1 MEKQYQIELKKKE
14 VIFEQER
21 VKENDQ
27 LKLQY
32 QQSLTFNKSEMAKLK
47 E

>member
-1 MEKQYQIELKKKE
+1 MA
-14 VIFEQER
+14 FEQER

-27 LKLQY
+27 LKMQY

-47 E
+47 EEIDKKANELQLK